1 MAEVWDRENQRFV
14 IRQDVGMNI
23 VVQEVKENHLVT
35 SSLGPPEGKFAF
47 TSHEAGDHSICL
59 STRLTSNEAKDLPM
73 DDHNHQVRVH
83 LDIIIGEAKP
93 DNSHADRAH
102 IKDLATRVKDL
113 NDKLRDIRKEQQY
126 QREREVD
133 FRNASEKANSKAI
146 FWSFV
151 QAITLVVTCAWQ
163 ARHLKVSRN
172 KQIIVVCEIDGF
184 SLFFSFRHS
193 LTTAR
198 FDKAYLLI
206 IHVILS
212 PICTTLTIVR
222 ALYVSLSL
230 KPFLYVVS
238 RYCHTSK

>member
-14 IRQDVGMNI
+14 IRQDLGMNI
-23 VVQEVKENHLVT
+23 VVQEVKDNHLVT

-126 QREREVD
+126 QREREAD
-133 FRNASEKANSKAI
+133 FRDASEKANSKAI

-151 QAITLVVTCAWQ
+151 QAITLIATCAWQ
-163 ARHLKVSRN
+163 ARHLKVSCSDHVRESDFADASILP
-172 KQIIVVCEIDGF
+172 Q
-184 SLFFSFRHS
+184 LPFFPSRHS

-198 FDKAYLLI
+198 FDKAFL
-206 IHVILS
+206 
-212 PICTTLTIVR
+212 
-222 ALYVSLSL
+222 LYVSSSS
-230 KPFLYVVS
+230 PMYFWHPNAT
-238 RYCHTSK
+238 R